1 MEAIDAEKYKMFR
14 PEVKDEKERE
24 KITMELDLDYYD
36 KAYSSENKMHFNV
49 PGIGFL
55 GSPFAMLEK
64 QL

>member
-1 MEAIDAEKYKMFR
+1 MEAIDNEKDKKFR
-14 PEVKDEKERE
+14 PEIKDTDERKGIIE
-24 KITMELDLDYYD
+24 ELELDYFD

-55 GSPFAMLEK
+55 GSPFAILEK